1 MGIFRTITQR
11 KPKKEPVRNILI
23 TLLVLT
29 AGCVSTHHSERK
41 QALSHVVLCWL
52 KEPGNTEHR
61 NQIINISRTFKKIPG
76 VLEVRAGEV
85 ISSDRPIVDDSFDV
99 GILVI
104 VPDAKRLQEYLDH
117 PIHQEAKR
125 DILLPLVEKVLVY
138 DFK

>member
-1 MGIFRTITQR
+1 M
-11 KPKKEPVRNILI
+11 KNILATI
-23 TLLVLT
+23 LLFTV
-29 AGCVSTHHSERK
+29 GCVSPHHSGRK
-41 QALSHVVLCWL
+41 QELSHVVLCWL

-61 NQIINISRTFKKIPG
+61 DQIINISRTFKKIPG

-104 VPDAKRLQEYLDH
+104 VPDAKGLQEYLDH

>member
-1 MGIFRTITQR
+1 V
-11 KPKKEPVRNILI
+11 KNILV
-23 TLLVLT
+23 TFLLFTV
-29 AGCVSTHHSERK
+29 GCVSTHQSERK
-41 QALSHVVLCWL
+41 QELSHVVLCWL

-76 VLEVRAGEV
+76 VMEVRAGKV
-85 ISSDRPIVDDSFDV
+85 IASDRPIVDDSFDV
-99 GILVI
+99 GIVVI

-117 PIHQEAKR
+117 PIHQDAKR

>member
-1 MGIFRTITQR
+1 M
-11 KPKKEPVRNILI
+11 
-23 TLLVLT
+23 
-29 AGCVSTHHSERK
+29 
-41 QALSHVVLCWL
+41 VLCWL

-61 NQIINISRTFKKIPG
+61 DQIINISRTFKKIPG
-76 VLEVRAGEV
+76 VLEVQAGEV

-117 PIHQEAKR
+117 PIHQDAKR